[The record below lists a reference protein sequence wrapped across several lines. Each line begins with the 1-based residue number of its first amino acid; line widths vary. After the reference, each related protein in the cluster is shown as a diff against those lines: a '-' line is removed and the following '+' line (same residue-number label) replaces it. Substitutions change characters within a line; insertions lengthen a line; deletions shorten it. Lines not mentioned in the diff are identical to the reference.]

1 MLSLNTLLKPTDEM
15 LDILHR
21 RKKNMNVKTKEWVK
35 KNTATKAT
43 ECCDTTVPTNWKPFD
58 VVINEK
64 HHTIN
69 NIDEAK
75 AFIVDLLEALKF
87 ETLIENY
94 KLE

>member
-15 LDILHR
+15 MDILHR
-21 RKKNMNVKTKEWVK
+21 RKKNMNAKTKEWVNK
-35 KNTATKAT
+35 HTATEKLRQQEAT
-43 ECCDTTVPTNWKPFD
+43 EKRKPFN

-75 AFIVDLLEALKF
+75 AFIVDLLEVLKY
-87 ETLIENY
+87 ESLIRNY